1 MDINGVIG
9 QTPAWRKAP
18 TSARCLKIWTD
29 ATVMVAVNGKTSMS
43 MHSGARV
50 GILERK
56 LQREE
61 REGLD

>member
-1 MDINGVIG
+1 
-9 QTPAWRKAP
+9 
-18 TSARCLKIWTD
+18 
-29 ATVMVAVNGKTSMS
+29 MVAVNGKTSMS